1 MIETSKLYL
10 IRHAEVEKLE
20 GYIPENNANAK
31 INLDHLK
38 ILATYIPHNCTCYV
52 SPLKRALQTAKA
64 LSKFTNFKELL
75 IDNKLKEQNF
85 GDWGGK
91 KISSVWNEIKMFKKK
106 HNFSFIYPELT
117 PPKGDSFLDQC
128 KRVSKFLQN
137 LKFSNEKSI
146 VIIDHSGTIRAFLC
160 CILNLNPD
168 IAIGINISYLSIT
181 SFEILHNPNP
191 KNKGGK
197 YRLLNLNHETNF
209 L

>member
-10 IRHAEVEKLE
+10 IRHAQVEKLK
-20 GYIPENNANAK
+20 GYIPENNANAI

-38 ILATYIPHNCTCYV
+38 ILATYIPHNCSCYV

-85 GDWGGK
+85 GEWGGK

-106 HNFSFIYPELT
+106 HNFSFIYPELS

-128 KRVSKFLQN
+128 KRIGSFMEN
-137 LKFSNEKSI
+137 LNLSNRKSI
-146 VIIDHSGTIRAFLC
+146 VIITHSGTIRAFLSY
-160 CILNLNPD
+160 ILHIDPN
-168 IAIGINISYLSIT
+168 IALSIEISHLSIT
-181 SFEILHNPNP
+181 SLEVMTNGQLENS
-191 KNKGGK
+191 GGK
-197 YRLLNLNHETNF
+197 YRLLNVNHTVI
-209 L
+209 

>member
-20 GYIPENNANAK
+20 GYIPENNANAI

-85 GDWGGK
+85 GEWGGK

-106 HNFSFIYPELT
+106 HNFSFIYPELL
-117 PPKGDSFLDQC
+117 PPRGDSFLDQC
-128 KRVSKFLQN
+128 NRTASFIEN
-137 LKFSNEKSI
+137 LNLSNRKHV
-146 VIIDHSGTIRAFLC
+146 VIITHSGTIRAFLSN
-160 CILNLNPD
+160 ILRVDPN
-168 IAIGINISYLSIT
+168 IAISIEISHLSIT
-181 SFEILHNPNP
+181 SLEIITKGQL
-191 KNKGGK
+191 KNSGGK
-197 YRLLNLNHETNF
+197 YRLLNVNHTVI
-209 L
+209 